1 MVSCEIKKGGRKF
14 VYNEWLGWGVFNDSM
29 SQLHSAE
36 FVIAFGRKVAIISI
50 LGNMVKCNPITRRK
64 LLNLEIITQFHNN
77 RMIILS
83 INIWTRLVNR
93 DY

>member
-1 MVSCEIKKGGRKF
+1 
-14 VYNEWLGWGVFNDSM
+14 M

-64 LLNLEIITQFHNN
+64 LLNLEIITQFHNDLW
-77 RMIILS
+77 IILS
-83 INIWTRLVNR
+83 INI
-93 DY
+93 

>member
-1 MVSCEIKKGGRKF
+1 MVSCEIKKGERKL
-14 VYNEWLGWGVFNDSM
+14 YNEWLGWGVFNDSM

-77 RMIILS
+77 CMIILS